1 MDKIISTLPSPKDAG
16 LQRATV
22 KGTFRVPVSPN
33 ENAQTVIRV
42 FKTVV
47 DPYLG
52 KLNYVKVISG
62 VLKSGVTLKI
72 SGSGKE

>member
-22 KGTFRVPVSPN
+22 KGSFRVPVSPN
-33 ENAQTVIRV
+33 ENSQTVIRV
-42 FKTVV
+42 FKTFV

-52 KLNYVKVISG
+52 RLN
-62 VLKSGVTLKI
+62 
-72 SGSGKE
+72 